1 MPPKSYRSWSPDE
14 PYLVPPRPRDWL
26 PEGHLVYF
34 LLDVVDELDLGSI
47 EAAIQAKD
55 PRGVVPYHPGMMVA
69 LLLYGYTRGIYSS
82 RRLARATYEDVA
94 VRFLVGPHHPHFT
107 TIAAFRRD
115 HLNALSGLFVDV
127 LRLCEKAGLVKLG
140 HVSID
145 GTKIQANAS
154 KHNAMSYDRM
164 KADEAKLEAEVAAL
178 LARAAAQDQED
189 DARLGA
195 SQDEEDIPAELARRE
210 ERLARI
216 RAARAALEAEA
227 RAARVAELEALAK
240 RNEARAA
247 SSPESKEGRAAKTR
261 AENQRSKAERLASG
275 PAPAEGGSDEDDDA
289 GDDDEPV
296 DTSGS
301 AGSDD
306 PLPRHKPQH
315 STDGDPDPKSQRNF
329 TDPDSRIMV
338 KGTEIVQGYNA
349 QAAVDADSHVIV
361 AQLLSNQPPDA
372 EYLQPVLATV
382 EATLGRRPAKASA
395 DAGYWSDDNARWCEE
410 QGIDA
415 YIATSRTPHGPASPP
430 APSPSAADPPAT
442 DARPERTRR
451 EEMRAKLATKE
462 GHDVYK
468 LRKSTP
474 EPVFGNIKEARGF
487 RRFLLRGITKV
498 RQEWA
503 LVCTAHNLLKLYGAH
518 RAAPMRA

>member
-1 MPPKSYRSWSPDE
+1 MPPKSYRPWSPDE

-34 LLDVVDELDLGSI
+34 LLDFVDVLDLKPI

-115 HLNALSGLFVDV
+115 HLKALSGLFVDV

-140 HVSID
+140 HVSVD

-164 KADEAKLEAEVAAL
+164 KEDESKLEAEVAAL

-195 SQDEEDIPAELARRE
+195 GHDEEDIPAELARRE
-210 ERLARI
+210 DRLARI
-216 RAARAALEAEA
+216 RAARAALEDEA
-227 RAARVAELEALAK
+227 RAARVAELEALAS
-240 RNEARAA
+240 RNEERAA

-261 AENQRSKAERLASG
+261 SENQRSKAERLGSTS
-275 PAPAEGGSDEDDDA
+275 PPAEGGSDDD
-289 GDDDEPV
+289 GDDDGPA
-296 DTSGS
+296 DPNSSG
-301 AGSDD
+301 GDD
-306 PLPRHKPQH
+306 PLPRHKPPH
-315 STDGDPDPKSQRNF
+315 STDGAPDPKAQRNF
-329 TDPDSRIMV
+329 TDPDSRIMA
-338 KGTEIVQGYNA
+338 KGTEILQGYNA

-372 EYLQPVLATV
+372 EYLQPVLAQV
-382 EATLGRRPAKASA
+382 EATLGRKPEKASA
-395 DAGYWSDDNARWCEE
+395 DAGYWSDDNAGWCEM

-415 YIATSRTPHGPASPP
+415 YIATSRTRHGPAPP
-430 APSPSAADPPAT
+430 PTPTPSADVDPPPT
-442 DARPERTRR
+442 DPEPEKTRR
-451 EEMRAKLATKE
+451 AKMREKLATKE

-487 RRFLLRGITKV
+487 RRFLLRGLAKV

-518 RAAPMRA
+518 RAAPAMV